1 MRQMFWKAGSI
12 VAVMVLLA
20 GCASTTGSG
29 QTKAGYEFSEV
40 ERVGV
45 VGVDGAGGGGSE
57 AAENQFAVMFNKVL
71 LEKGYSP
78 VERQQIREVI
88 KEQEFQNSDMTR
100 AQNATAVGRI
110 LNVDAVVTI
119 NVPKYG
125 ETMEMSIQMMDP
137 ESAAVVWSASGNAST
152 GMAGETGALIG
163 GVTGAVAGSEM
174 EGTAG
179 AVAGGATGAAAG
191 GLAGEQM
198 SPQRREQSAKLMNKL
213 SESLPKAA
221 GAGM

>member
-1 MRQMFWKAGSI
+1 MRRVFWQVGSLL
-12 VAVMVLLA
+12 AVLLLLA
-20 GCASTTGSG
+20 GCASTTGTG
-29 QTKAGYEFSEV
+29 QTKAGYDFSQV

-57 AAENQFAVMFNKVL
+57 AAENQFAVMFNQVL
-71 LEKGYSP
+71 MKKGYSP

-88 KEQEFQNSDMTR
+88 EEQELQNSDMTR

-110 LNVDAVVTI
+110 LNLDAVVTI

-137 ESAAVVWSASGNAST
+137 ESAAVVWSASGNATT
-152 GMAGETGALIG
+152 GMGGETGALIG
-163 GVTGAVAGSEM
+163 GVTGAAAGSEM

-191 GLAGEQM
+191 GLAGEKM
-198 SPQRREQSAKLMNKL
+198 SPQRREQAAKLMNEL
-213 SESLPKAA
+213 SETLPMASGA
-221 GAGM
+221 GA

>member
-1 MRQMFWKAGSI
+1 MRRVFWQAGSFM
-12 VAVMVLLA
+12 AVLLLLV

-29 QTKAGYEFSEV
+29 QTKASYDFSEV

-45 VGVDGAGGGGSE
+45 VGVDGAHKGGTE
-57 AAENQFAVMFNKVL
+57 AAENQFAVMFNRVL
-71 LEKGYSP
+71 LKKGYSP

-88 KEQEFQNSDMTR
+88 DEQEFQNSDMTR

-110 LNVDAVVTI
+110 LNLDAVVTI

-125 ETMEMSIQMMDP
+125 EEMEMSLQMMDP
-137 ESAAVVWSASGNAST
+137 ESAAVVWSASGNATT

-163 GVTGAVAGSEM
+163 GATGAVAGSEM

-191 GLAGEQM
+191 GLAGEAM
-198 SPQRREQSAKLMNKL
+198 SPQRRKQAAKLMNKL
-213 SESLPKAA
+213 SDSLPGSG
-221 GAGM
+221 GAGK